1 MMVDMTSQSAP
12 SSIPLGARVVLMR
25 HGETEWARTGKH
37 TGRTEVPLTPLGEMQ
52 ATATGNRLRTLDL
65 RNPMILTS
73 PRLRAQLTGDLA
85 GLPKERTWDALSE
98 WDYGDYEGLT
108 TPEIRATVPDW
119 TVWTHPCPGGEQA
132 DQIHAR
138 TDMVLSM
145 VRSQLPER
153 DVILIGHGHF
163 SRALI
168 ARWLELPVTEGKRFA
183 LSPGAYSV
191 LGYEHGATHLVHH
204 NVPPLVEA

>member
-1 MMVDMTSQSAP
+1 MMVHMASQSAP
-12 SSIPLGARVVLMR
+12 SAIPLSARVVLMR

-85 GLPKERTWDALSE
+85 GLPEEKTWDALSE

-119 TVWTHPCPGGEQA
+119 TVWTHPCPGGEQS

-183 LSPGAYSV
+183 LFPGAYSV

>member
-1 MMVDMTSQSAP
+1 M
-12 SSIPLGARVVLMR
+12 
-25 HGETEWARTGKH
+25 
-37 TGRTEVPLTPLGEMQ
+37 
-52 ATATGNRLRTLDL
+52 
-65 RNPMILTS
+65 
-73 PRLRAQLTGDLA
+73 
-85 GLPKERTWDALSE
+85 
-98 WDYGDYEGLT
+98 
-108 TPEIRATVPDW
+108 PDW

-138 TDMVLSM
+138 TDMVLST

-183 LSPGAYSV
+183 LSPAHTRFSV
-191 LGYEHGATHLVHH
+191 TSMA
-204 NVPPLVEA
+204 PPTSSITTCRRSSRLEA

>member
-1 MMVDMTSQSAP
+1 
-12 SSIPLGARVVLMR
+12 
-25 HGETEWARTGKH
+25 
-37 TGRTEVPLTPLGEMQ
+37 
-52 ATATGNRLRTLDL
+52 
-65 RNPMILTS
+65 
-73 PRLRAQLTGDLA
+73 
-85 GLPKERTWDALSE
+85 
-98 WDYGDYEGLT
+98 
-108 TPEIRATVPDW
+108 
-119 TVWTHPCPGGEQA
+119 
-132 DQIHAR
+132 
-138 TDMVLSM
+138 M

-204 NVPPLVEA
+204 NVPPLVELEA